1 MYSKNPIISDNLSH
15 IIFITGGTKS
25 GKSEF
30 AEHLAKK
37 ANKLSY
43 VALSENNI
51 NDKEWQEKIN
61 LHKKRRPKNW
71 KLIETTDLL
80 STLSK
85 EHGPL
90 LIDSI
95 GGFVMESI
103 EKEYIEWSKKM
114 NSLISSLKKRNS
126 ITFIVGEQVG
136 WSLVSEYKIGNKY
149 IERIGDLQKR
159 ITKISKDNWLA
170 INGRAI
176 KIDDISLEIP
186 IENWK

>member
-1 MYSKNPIISDNLSH
+1 MNAKNIRINGDFSH

-37 ANKLSY
+37 VKNLSY
-43 VALSENNI
+43 VALSKNNVD
-51 NDKEWQEKIN
+51 DKDWQEKIN
-61 LHKKRRPKNW
+61 FHQKRRPKDW

-80 STLSK
+80 KTLFK
-85 EHGPL
+85 EEGPL

-103 EKEYIEWSKKM
+103 EKEHKEWSRKM
-114 NSLISSLKKRNS
+114 HSLISLLMKRKNK
-126 ITFIVGEQVG
+126 TFIVGEQVG
-136 WSLVSEYKIGNKY
+136 WSLVSEYKIGNTY
-149 IERIGDLQKR
+149 IERIGELQKK

-176 KIDDISLEIP
+176 KIDEISIDIP
-186 IENWK
+186 T

>member
-1 MYSKNPIISDNLSH
+1 MNAKDLSIRDNSSQ

-30 AEHLAKK
+30 AEHLARAAK
-37 ANKLSY
+37 KLSY
-43 VALSENNI
+43 IALSEKNI
-51 NDKEWQEKIN
+51 EDKEWQEKIN
-61 LHKKRRPKNW
+61 LHRKRRPKDW

-80 STLSK
+80 NTLSK
-85 EHGPL
+85 EEGPL

-103 EKEYIEWSKKM
+103 GKEHNKWSTKM
-114 NSLISSLKKRNS
+114 NSLISLLMKRKS
-126 ITFIVGEQVG
+126 VTFIVGEQVG
-136 WSLVSEYKIGNKY
+136 WSLVSEYKIGNTY
-149 IERIGDLQKR
+149 IERIGELQKR

-176 KIDDISLEIP
+176 KIDEISLEIP
-186 IENWK
+186 T